1 MHYSAILILTT
12 PNELT
17 PCLQELADLASVEVH
32 YEYPESGRLIAV
44 QESNSLEEQKEN
56 LQRIQSLPSVLM
68 AQLVYHY
75 LDKEPGTRDL
85 ATTETI
91 AHNIAHNIEREEG

>member
-12 PNELT
+12 PNDLT
-17 PCLQELADLASVEVH
+17 PCTQELEDLPSVEI
-32 YEYPESGRLIAV
+32 YYTYPESGRLIAI

-75 LDKEPGTRDL
+75 LDNRSETKDL
-85 ATTETI
+85 ETTERDWRGG
-91 AHNIAHNIEREEG
+91 A

>member
-1 MHYSAILILTT
+1 MHYSAIVILTT
-12 PNELT
+12 PKRLT

-32 YEYPESGRLIAV
+32 YEYPESGRLIAI

-56 LQRIQSLPSVLM
+56 LRRIQSLPSVLT

-75 LDKEPGTRDL
+75 LDEEPETK
-85 ATTETI
+85 ATQKI
-91 AHNIAHNIEREEG
+91 ANNIAHKIEREEG